1 MKKLLII
8 VMACYA
14 LNARSQV
21 NESENF
27 IRLYSDSTIYAQKV
41 RLRPDFA
48 GSWTVR
54 ADSRKVPINQIKF
67 FNNDDGFFA
76 NTRKLN
82 LFNQATFAERIVA
95 GKINLYQEVAYST
108 TPYEMDFYRFRER
121 TPQAVGTR
129 MYYNKGYNDLKRVN
143 YNNLSADMADN
154 ARSMDLLASYR
165 KSRRAGTIM
174 YVSAGAAIVASVVTL
189 FSGNDIKRIDHGFG
203 NMPSFE
209 GGGNKTGSFLLL
221 GLGAGL
227 SVGGYLIQSSG
238 SRNIERAVDTYNQ

>member
-8 VMACYA
+8 VMACYG

-27 IRLYSDSTIYAQKV
+27 IRLYSDSTVYAQKI
-41 RLRPDFA
+41 RLRPDFNRN
-48 GSWTVR
+48 WVIR

-67 FNNDDGFFA
+67 FNNEDGFFA

-82 LFNQATFAERIVA
+82 LFDQTSFAERIIA

-108 TPYEMDFYRFRER
+108 TPYEMDFYRFRDR
-121 TPQAVGTR
+121 TPQPVGTR

-143 YNNLSADMADN
+143 YDNLSADMADN
-154 ARSMDLLASYR
+154 AKSIDLLASYI
-165 KSRRAGTIM
+165 KSRRVGTIM
-174 YVSAGAAIVASVVTL
+174 YASAGAAIIASVVTL
-189 FSGNDIKRIDHGFG
+189 FSGNDIKRNDRGFG

-209 GGGNKTGSFLLL
+209 GGNKTGSFVLL

-227 SVGGYLIQSSG
+227 TVGGYLIQSSG
-238 SRNIERAVDTYNQ
+238 ARNIERAVDIYNR

>member
-8 VMACYA
+8 VMACYG

-27 IRLYSDSTIYAQKV
+27 IRLYSDSTVYAQKI

-54 ADSRKVPINQIKF
+54 ADSRKVPLNQIKF

-82 LFNQATFAERIVA
+82 LFDRASFAERIVA
-95 GKINLYQEVAYST
+95 GKINLYQEVAFNTALYK
-108 TPYEMDFYRFRER
+108 MDFYRFRDR
-121 TPQAVGTR
+121 TSQPVGTR

-143 YNNLSADMADN
+143 YDNLSVDMADN
-154 ARSMDLLASYR
+154 SKSMDLLANYR
-165 KSRRAGTIM
+165 KSRRAGTVM
-174 YVSAGAAIVASVVTL
+174 YVSAGAAIIASVVTL
-189 FSGNDIKRIDHGFG
+189 FSGNDIKRTDHGFG

-209 GGGNKTGSFLLL
+209 GGNKMGSFLLL

-227 SVGGYLIQSSG
+227 SVGGYLIQGSG
-238 SRNIERAVDTYNQ
+238 ARNIERAVDVYNR

>member
-8 VMACYA
+8 VMACYG

-27 IRLYSDSTIYAQKV
+27 IRLYSDSTVYASKV
-41 RLRPDFA
+41 RLRPDFT
-48 GSWTVR
+48 GSWTIR

-67 FNNDDGFFA
+67 FNNEDGFFA
-76 NTRKLN
+76 NVRKSN
-82 LFNQATFAERIVA
+82 LLDQASFAERIIV
-95 GKINLYQEVAYST
+95 GKINLYREVAYTT

-129 MYYNKGYNDLKRVN
+129 MYYNKGYQDLKRVN
-143 YNNLSADMADN
+143 YNNLSVDMADH
-154 ARSMDLLASYR
+154 ARSMDLLANYR

-189 FSGNDIKRIDHGFG
+189 FSGDGIKQTGHGFG

-209 GGGNKTGSFLLL
+209 GGNKTGSFLLL

-238 SRNIERAVDTYNQ
+238 ARNIERAVEAYNQ